1 MLFRSINDIS
11 YDNKNANIINNNNDY
26 NIENIYGNDSNYL
39 KNTIDRKIND
49 ETEKKNDESRIMDL
63 VDMMGMDSKIG
74 KEVEKEVAIPNQGK
88 AHGLYVGYNLLLA
101 AHAIQ
106 STGSGECLE
115 AEV

>member
-1 MLFRSINDIS
+1 
-11 YDNKNANIINNNNDY
+11 
-26 NIENIYGNDSNYL
+26 
-39 KNTIDRKIND
+39 
-49 ETEKKNDESRIMDL
+49 
-63 VDMMGMDSKIG
+63 MMEMDSKIG